1 MLIKILEKKFAAA
14 NIPIFSNAKNYRQD
28 PNTPLVVPTVNIS
41 HLDFIP
47 AQRKLNKRDRGFIVC
62 NSNCAVI
69 GIVIPLAAIQA
80 SCGPIDVVSVV
91 TSQALSG
98 AGYPGV
104 SGMDILDNVVPYISG
119 EEDKMEPEARK
130 ILGACDF
137 SAAENAFKVREDL
150 KVSATCTRVNVTD
163 GHMAFVS
170 LRFKDRTKVAKVE
183 KVKEALR
190 GYVSE
195 AQGMGC
201 PSAPER
207 AITLLE
213 QPDRPQ
219 PRLDRDADRGYSVS
233 VGRVREDPSGVFDVQ
248 FVALSHNSKLHS
260 TWLAHIWH

>member
-1 MLIKILEKKFAAA
+1 MWFAELNVVVESKFSKA

-28 PNTPLVVPTVNIS
+28 PQVPLVVPTVNLS

-47 AQRKLNKRDRGFIVC
+47 EQRKLNKLDKGFIVC

-69 GIVIPLAAIQA
+69 GIVIPLAAIEA
-80 SCGPIDVVSVV
+80 ACGAIDTVSVV

-104 SGMDILDNVVPYISG
+104 SAMDILDNVVPYISG

-130 ILGACDF
+130 ILGGVDVTSKTF
-137 SAAENAFKVREDL
+137 SKRDDL
-150 KVSATCTRVNVTD
+150 RVSATCTRVNVTD

-170 LRFKDRTKVAKVE
+170 LRFKDRSQVPSAE
-183 KVKEALR
+183 KVKVAMKE
-190 GYVSE
+190 YVSE
-195 AQGMGC
+195 AQKMEC
-201 PSAPER
+201 PSAPEK
-207 AITLLE
+207 AITVLE

-233 VGRVREDPSGVFDVQ
+233 VGRVRQDPSGIFDVQ
-248 FVALSHNSKLHS
+248 FVALSHNSKS
-260 TWLAHIWH
+260 PCSC